1 MANNK
6 ELPSREE
13 LQEEFRGAKMLRD
26 IQRTLKE
33 HGIDISIEAV
43 KATVAEYER
52 LHSEALSESDSQ
64 EVAIDGDMIKA
75 PTSNDSNSVT

>member
-33 HGIDISIEAV
+33 HGIDISETYRVEMV
-43 KATVAEYER
+43 K
-52 LHSEALSESDSQ
+52 
-64 EVAIDGDMIKA
+64 
-75 PTSNDSNSVT
+75 VT